1 MEIFNQ
7 RLKILDA
14 MENIAK
20 WNNNFATKVM
30 STENVEKKCKRSK
43 KKESNLFVFQVIN
56 LATNLKLPS
65 LENY

>member
-1 MEIFNQ
+1 
-7 RLKILDA
+7 

>member
-1 MEIFNQ
+1 MEIVNQ

-56 LATNLKLPS
+56 LATNPKLPS